1 MVAIQSFASPL
12 VDRFFTEG
20 RVPKGAGWAKIAS
33 VATRKLD
40 MLDYAATLS
49 DLASPPGDPPVRST
63 SKSVTTTEEAE
74 GTMSA
79 TRRRRP
85 PTRPGEILREEFLV
99 PLGLTQK
106 ELADH
111 LGCDVKVVNRIVN
124 GRTSVTAAMALK
136 LGATFRTTPEFW
148 LNAQKA
154 VDLHRAA
161 HSLHELPEPMVRAG

>member
-1 MVAIQSFASPL
+1 
-12 VDRFFTEG
+12 
-20 RVPKGAGWAKIAS
+20 
-33 VATRKLD
+33 

-49 DLASPPGDPPVRST
+49 DLASPPGNRLEALRGDLAGYHSIRINDQWRVVFRWGPPVRST

-161 HSLHELPEPMVRAG
+161 HSLHELPEPMGRAG